1 MLATGNILQAK
12 TLMNILLL
20 IPLNTVN
27 TDKYY
32 YSILLLRTTTS
43 KAALNAACWN
53 NIYYS
58 FCPIPT
64 FLVPTIFLL
73 IYHTTTTIYIYYYV
87 GNAGLHWIKYY
98 TLENRKLILIF
109 LLLMKTGS
117 GTAYLLLYY
126 YYYISFLTFLF
137 IWFARSYVFGRTA
150 IYYCQT
156 L

>member
-27 TDKYY
+27 TDK

-73 IYHTTTTIYIYYYV
+73 IYHTTTIYILLTYV
-87 GNAGLHWIKYY
+87 GNTAGLHWIKILYF
-98 TLENRKLILIF
+98 RKQKIN
-109 LLLMKTGS
+109 T
-117 GTAYLLLYY
+117 
-126 YYYISFLTFLF
+126 YISVTDEDQIWYCIF
-137 IWFARSYVFGRTA
+137 IIITTTI
-150 IYYCQT
+150 IY
-156 L
+156 